1 MCWYTELYLDDKF
14 TKIKTKKMNKKNKKY
29 RWKLN
34 KFTREKI
41 KIERINN
48 TDSLWNHIQKNHI
61 LKIKFGRVLEEFDI
75 YMDMR
80 DYFKDKYLNPT

>member
-1 MCWYTELYLDDKF
+1 MTNSQKSRQ
-14 TKIKTKKMNKKNKKY
+14 KKEMNKRKIKKY

-34 KFTREKI
+34 KFIREKI
-41 KIERINN
+41 QIERINN

-61 LKIKFGRVLEEFDI
+61 SKTKLGGVLEEFDI

-80 DYFKDKYLNPT
+80 DYFKDTYLNPT

>member
-1 MCWYTELYLDDKF
+1 MTNSQKSRQ
-14 TKIKTKKMNKKNKKY
+14 KKEMNKRKIKKY

-34 KFTREKI
+34 KFIREKI
-41 KIERINN
+41 QIERINN
-48 TDSLWNHIQKNHI
+48 TYSLWNHIQKNHM
-61 LKIKFGRVLEEFDI
+61 LKIKLGRVLEEFDI